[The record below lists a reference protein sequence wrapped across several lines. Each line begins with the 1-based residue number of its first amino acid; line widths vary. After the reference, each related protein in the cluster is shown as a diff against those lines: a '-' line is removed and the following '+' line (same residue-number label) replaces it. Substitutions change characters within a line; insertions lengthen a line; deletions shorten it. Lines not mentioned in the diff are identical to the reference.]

1 MALECF
7 HLCKACFK
15 VHQTLVSNDE
25 KNNGL
30 RKIDLSPDNVVK
42 DFGLLKLQSEI
53 DRVILQLELQDLSD
67 VITVFAAHALI
78 K

>member
-1 MALECF
+1 MVLECF
-7 HLCKACFK
+7 HLCEACFK
-15 VHQTLVSNDE
+15 VHQTLVFKDE

-30 RKIDLSPDNVVK
+30 RKIDLSPGNVVK

>member
-1 MALECF
+1 MM
-7 HLCKACFK
+7 K
-15 VHQTLVSNDE
+15 

-30 RKIDLSPDNVVK
+30 EKIDLSPGNVVK

-67 VITVFAAHALI
+67 VITVFAAHVLI

>member
-1 MALECF
+1 MM
-7 HLCKACFK
+7 
-15 VHQTLVSNDE
+15 E

-30 RKIDLSPDNVVK
+30 RKIDLSPGNVVK

>member
-1 MALECF
+1 MM
-7 HLCKACFK
+7 K
-15 VHQTLVSNDE
+15 

-30 RKIDLSPDNVVK
+30 KKIDLSPGNVVK

>member
-1 MALECF
+1 MILECF

-15 VHQTLVSNDE
+15 VHKSLIFNDE

-30 RKIDLSPDNVVK
+30 RKIDLSPGNVVK

>member
-1 MALECF
+1 MFSPLRGMF
-7 HLCKACFK
+7 
-15 VHQTLVSNDE
+15 HQTLVFNDE

-30 RKIDLSPDNVVK
+30 RKIDLSPGNVVK